1 VDGAPS
7 TPSPTLLLLLLFL
20 LLERKQWQVDNRSR
34 NKRAWSNGINTV
46 AFAYK
51 KKPPKKEM
59 RNTIT
64 ILQTNSSQFFFHCN
78 FPQTLIFFF
87 SFPF

>member
-1 VDGAPS
+1 MGLPPLLPPPFFSFSFSFFLKENGGRLIVGLEINVPGA
-7 TPSPTLLLLLLFL
+7 
-20 LLERKQWQVDNRSR
+20 
-34 NKRAWSNGINTV
+34 NGINTV

-51 KKPPKKEM
+51 RKPPKKEM
-59 RNTIT
+59 RNSIT
-64 ILQTNSSQFFFHCN
+64 ILQTKSSQFFFHCN

>member
-1 VDGAPS
+1 VDEAPS
-7 TPSPTLLLLLLFL
+7 TPSPTLPLLLLLL
-20 LLERKQWQVDNRSR
+20 LLDRKQWQVDNRSR
-34 NKRAWSNGINTV
+34 NKCTWSNGINTV

-51 KKPPKKEM
+51 RKPPKKEM
-59 RNTIT
+59 RNSIT

-78 FPQTLIFFF
+78 FPETLVIFF